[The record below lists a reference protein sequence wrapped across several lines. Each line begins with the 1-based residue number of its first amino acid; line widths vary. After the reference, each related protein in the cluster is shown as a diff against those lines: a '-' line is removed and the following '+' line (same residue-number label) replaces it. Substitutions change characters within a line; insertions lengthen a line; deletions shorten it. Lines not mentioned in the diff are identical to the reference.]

1 MSSFLFSSSAAH
13 TRTQFSR
20 LADVSRLF
28 TKPFVWLKRIL
39 KQEMQELLKHSHSNA
54 QACIVEMSTSKT
66 GKHGHAKVHLVGLD
80 LFTGKKYEDIC
91 PSTHNMLVPHVKR
104 KDYLLVE
111 IENDG
116 SLSLMEDDGHLKTD
130 LNCPSNEL
138 GKEIKER
145 YENGESL
152 TLTVMTA
159 MDEEQVVG
167 YKLDNK

>member
-1 MSSFLFSSSAAH
+1 MAEENFETGDAGASQTFPQQCSSL
-13 TRTQFSR
+13 RKNGYVCMKNR
-20 LADVSRLF
+20 
-28 TKPFVWLKRIL
+28 
-39 KQEMQELLKHSHSNA
+39 
-54 QACIVEMSTSKT
+54 ACKIVEMSTSKT